1 MGKRDLDDESLS
13 EKWKAIEGDPSI
25 TKHDVSPENDEV
37 YKLIKERYMGLDDE
51 HNRRKRLKDKLLEV
65 GALQEKYLKELFDRS
80 ERASHLRHVT
90 QVGDH
95 SRNLQSQFGAD
106 S

>member
-1 MGKRDLDDESLS
+1 MPREQKGSLLGKRDLDIESLS

-65 GALQEKYLKELFDRS
+65 SALQEKYLREHL
-80 ERASHLRHVT
+80 ER
-90 QVGDH
+90 
-95 SRNLQSQFGAD
+95 
-106 S
+106 